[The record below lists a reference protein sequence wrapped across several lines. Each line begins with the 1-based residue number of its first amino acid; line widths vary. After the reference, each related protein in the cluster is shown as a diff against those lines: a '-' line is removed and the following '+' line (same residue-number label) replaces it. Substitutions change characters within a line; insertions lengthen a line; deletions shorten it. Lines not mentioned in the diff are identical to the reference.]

1 MLTVVSCF
9 YVLLF
14 LFSGMGYSAGMFYRF
29 LVAADSTIDRY
40 IIRDADSRLNARDR
54 LAVQDWVESK
64 KPVHILRDHVN
75 HCNTINGG
83 MWGGV
88 MGALPS
94 IAEHIMEWKDRDQ
107 YLADINFLDA
117 QVWQTVMDNHIAHDS
132 YCCDKFPLTR

>member
-1 MLTVVSCF
+1 M
-9 YVLLF
+9 
-14 LFSGMGYSAGMFYRF
+14 
-29 LVAADSTIDRY
+29 AADSTIDRY

-54 LAVQDWVESK
+54 LAVEEWIESK

-94 IAEHIMEWKDRDQ
+94 IAEHIMDWKDRDQ
-107 YLADINFLDA
+107 YLADINFLDS
-117 QVWQTVMDNHIAHDS
+117 QVWQRVMDNHIAHDS
-132 YCCDKFPLTR
+132 YCCDKFPLTRSGSTFYIRL